1 MGLDLLVRLL
11 TYSCFFIRY
20 HDQFLSSVNMRE
32 QAVRPKGQ
40 QQDSSSDSSPLGGR
54 READR
59 ITPRYEQMEL
69 GESQEALVRPRSLWS
84 RFWRPTPRR
93 GRPRVTFADDEA
105 SAHGR
110 ADAHGTI
117 DELPLSVLSR
127 ENANSARLFMRHL
140 DQLEAALRHKERDVW
155 KVRTTIRRLVYAK
168 PQCRLTDHAHRATG
182 HGHAPWHEPLCHQE
196 GVHPAT
202 GHSRVFRFLHFL
214 VHPNLSFTR
223 KQPFA
228 TTDTPFQD
236 SASTWSRSCTFRAC
250 ES

>member
-1 MGLDLLVRLL
+1 
-11 TYSCFFIRY
+11 
-20 HDQFLSSVNMRE
+20 MRE

-127 ENANSARLFMRHL
+127 ENANSARLFTLRHL

-155 KVRTTIRRLVYAK
+155 KVRTAIRRLVYAK
-168 PQCRLTDHAHRATG
+168 PQSAGLLTMPIAPQDMATLPG
-182 HGHAPWHEPLCHQE
+182 MSRY
-196 GVHPAT
+196 AT
-202 GHSRVFRFLHFL
+202 KRVFIRQLDIRE
-214 VHPNLSFTR
+214 S
-223 KQPFA
+223 
-228 TTDTPFQD
+228 
-236 SASTWSRSCTFRAC
+236 SGSCT
-250 ES
+250 S